1 MKLLIPATRYCLFF
15 CLFGS
20 PSAFANPSPPSSY
33 AVLSEIQIT
42 DPLHWKV
49 EVDASV
55 GGLSYNVRYPSSI
68 DSFYLFCRQ
77 DPATPPIDSMRKPV
91 IGEVF
96 DSKGIAVLT
105 PSHFPGLMLRKGETV
120 FLTFGNAIIGMYGW
134 KAQIPSNLSSAQS
147 VVGSNT
153 RFCCEYLGGSCVM
166 YCPQIAYST
175 SNTPTIGAPNSI
187 SPVVPW
193 KQSAPEAGSVRLM
206 PTKERRQIIVA
217 VSGQAGNTG
226 TIDLFA
232 ADGVIVRSLRLAC
245 RGPGT
250 YTVRWDGNNEQGQ
263 PVPAGTYI
271 CRVKVG
277 EHALCQGFIAW

>member
-1 MKLLIPATRYCLFF
+1 MKRLIPAPRYCLVF
-15 CLFGS
+15 CLLGS
-20 PSAFANPSPPSSY
+20 LSAFANPNPPSAY

-42 DPLHWKV
+42 DSLHWNV

-55 GGLSYNVRYPSSI
+55 GGMSYDVRYPGTT
-68 DSFYLFCRQ
+68 DSFFLYCSLDQ
-77 DPATPPIDSMRKPV
+77 AMPPTDLMRKPA

-105 PSHFPGLMLRKGETV
+105 PSHFPGLKLRKGETV
-120 FLTFGNAIIGMYGW
+120 FLTFGNATIGMYGW
-134 KAQIPSNLSSAQS
+134 KTQIPSNITSAQS

-153 RFCCEYLGGSCVM
+153 RYCCEYLGGSCVM
-166 YCPQIAYST
+166 YCPRITYST
-175 SNTPTIGAPNSI
+175 TNTPTIGALNAI

-193 KQSAPEAGSVRLM
+193 KKSAPEASSIRLI

-226 TIDLFA
+226 TIDLFT
-232 ADGVIVRSLRLAC
+232 ADGVLFRSLRLTC